1 MTGMTPA
8 TVFPYLSYRDAHAA
22 IDHLVSAFGF
32 TPLRVVGGDD
42 GTVAH
47 AALALDNGV
56 VMLSSAPAEGAEPW
70 QEGPTCICVTVDDL
84 DAHHARAVAAGAT
97 VTAGLRDTDYG
108 TRDYTAQDTEGN
120 VWVFGTYQP
129 MAPHSSDATSS

>member
-1 MTGMTPA
+1 MTGTTHA
-8 TVFPYLSYRDAHAA
+8 TVFPYLSYRDARSA
-22 IDHLVSAFGF
+22 IDHLVGAFGF

-47 AALALDNGV
+47 AALALGNGV
-56 VMLSSAPAEGAEPW
+56 VMLSSAPDKGAEPW

-97 VTAGLRDTDYG
+97 VTVGLRDTDYG
-108 TRDYTAQDTEGN
+108 SRDYTAEDTEGN

-129 MAPHSSDATSS
+129 LADASDPTSP